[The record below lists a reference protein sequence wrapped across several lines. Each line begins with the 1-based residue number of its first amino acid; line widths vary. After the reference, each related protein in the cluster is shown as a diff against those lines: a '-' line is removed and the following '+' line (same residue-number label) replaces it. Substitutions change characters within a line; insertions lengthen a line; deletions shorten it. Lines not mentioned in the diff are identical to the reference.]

1 MGLYITRMYG
11 SKYPAVEDLGIG
23 ATNAGKKVMRR
34 GWVDREKVSV
44 TLPNI
49 FELGK
54 LKSLP
59 RYLNETFTNFVV
71 IDKPEYDL
79 VLGSSWLTGRGIDID
94 FYGYKI
100 CRNELWEKKGKC
112 YWREDSIEIL
122 PRSLHIFYEMLF
134 PKLIRIDR
142 DGDIILT
149 CFSDK
154 NMKNSLI
161 DLTVEDLGIGAT
173 NAGKKVM
180 RRGWVD
186 REKVSVTLPNI
197 FELGKLK
204 SLPRYLNETF
214 TNFVVIDKPEYDLVL
229 GSSWLTGRGID
240 IDFYGYKICRN
251 ELWEKKGKCYW
262 REDSIE
268 ILPRSLH
275 IFYEMLFPKL
285 IGIDRDGDIILTRFS
300 DKNMKNSLID
310 LRKIPVK
317 ALIDTSSKFNTISRC
332 LFDKL
337 EEYYGIRDPLRWY
350 RSNRLSN
357 SPENCSHHA
366 KIVIDGMSIPLNGEY
381 SRPTGDSLSHKT
393 SSTKNN
399 LSKSMESKPGLA
411 QEEAI
416 NIINKILSGT
426 QNIKHQK
433 SHRGIFHNIPPA
445 PPTPRRLND
454 DVSKNKSKKNR
465 VNYSTDS
472 DTSSNSDISDSSD
485 SSLTRLRSE
494 LINMH
499 KTSSAKKR
507 PIKRR
512 RCKVKRKKLVR
523 STMSRYNGPQGAMS

>member
-1 MGLYITRMYG
+1 MPNLLNLLPPELIPFITKYLPIQDLKNCCSLNDIWKTEVIREIRKRLIVDCTFVNRKTTVKALIDPKSKYGSISKALAQKMGLYITRMYG
-11 SKYPAVEDLGIG
+11 SKYPA
-23 ATNAGKKVMRR
+23 
-34 GWVDREKVSV
+34 
-44 TLPNI
+44 
-49 FELGK
+49 
-54 LKSLP
+54 
-59 RYLNETFTNFVV
+59 
-71 IDKPEYDL
+71 
-79 VLGSSWLTGRGIDID
+79 
-94 FYGYKI
+94 
-100 CRNELWEKKGKC
+100 
-112 YWREDSIEIL
+112 
-122 PRSLHIFYEMLF
+122 
-134 PKLIRIDR
+134 
-142 DGDIILT
+142 
-149 CFSDK
+149 
-154 NMKNSLI
+154 
-161 DLTVEDLGIGAT
+161 VEDLGIGAT

-337 EEYYGIRDPLRWY
+337 EEYYGIRDPD
-350 RSNRLSN
+350 
-357 SPENCSHHA
+357 ENLYED
-366 KIVIDGMSIPLNGEY
+366 VIGEIKCLDLQFQYKGKWQSLDDGMSIPLNGEY

-523 STMSRYNGPQGAMS
+523 STMSRYNGPQGA